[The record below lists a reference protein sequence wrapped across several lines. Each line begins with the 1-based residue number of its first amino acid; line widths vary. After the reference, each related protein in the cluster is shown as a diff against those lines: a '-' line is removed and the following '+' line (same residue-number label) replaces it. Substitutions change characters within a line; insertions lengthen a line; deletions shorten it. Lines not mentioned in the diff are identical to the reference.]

1 MFVWKFINGC
11 CLSKVNN
18 QNCDKTYLLISYD
31 QDVVIVYH
39 KSQAE
44 NIKSLGNK

>member
-1 MFVWKFINGC
+1 MVVVSAKLTI
-11 CLSKVNN
+11 
-18 QNCDKTYLLISYD
+18 KTVIKLIYLICYD
-31 QDVVIVYH
+31 QDVVVVYH